1 MMYTFHLSINSRR
14 HREFLGS
21 IKRHIKYNGRMTY
34 RPRELER
41 EPDGVAEAR
50 QGGIRAE
57 VNHVLAENGRHDVA
71 VRARR
76 RRVDLHLVLLQA
88 DPEPR
93 LAYPR
98 ALARLGRAAGTALA
112 QAILAVLVHKRL

>member
-1 MMYTFHLSINSRR
+1 MN
-14 HREFLGS
+14 FLA
-21 IKRHIKYNGRMTY
+21 RLNDTKYNRRMTY
-34 RPRELER
+34 RPREVER
-41 EPDGVAEAR
+41 KSDGVRETR

-57 VNHVLAENGRHDVA
+57 VNHVLAQNGCHDVA

-76 RRVDLHLVLLQA
+76 RRLDLRLVLLQA

-98 ALARLGRAAGTALA
+98 AFARLGRAAGTALA
-112 QAILAVLVHKRL
+112 QAVLAVLVHKGL